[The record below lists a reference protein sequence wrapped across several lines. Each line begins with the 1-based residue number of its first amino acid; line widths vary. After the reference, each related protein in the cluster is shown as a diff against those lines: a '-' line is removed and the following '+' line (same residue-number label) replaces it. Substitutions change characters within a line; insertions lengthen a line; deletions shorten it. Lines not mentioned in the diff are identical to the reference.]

1 MSQVTYEDEE
11 FEYGLTR
18 VKSTVVL
25 DLAGEPVYVTGG
37 DVEDKALYGFPLK
50 MGRNAGR
57 KTLGIGFHNF
67 NLTPFPLG
75 YVNTSYGATYT
86 SRSPV
91 RYYKQGLDERS
102 LFSSRYRV
110 GLFSKALYN
119 TIVNKYSTPEEC
131 FEPVV
136 CGERGSLAFCRSFCF
151 SRFRG
156 DDNTVLLDFRG
167 RTVGRATYTAEA
179 GRINYQL
186 YDKFSFL
193 QETLEECMNNV

>member
-1 MSQVTYEDEE
+1 MSEVVYEDEE

-25 DLAGEPVYVTGG
+25 DLSGEPVYVTGG
-37 DVEDKALYGFPLK
+37 DLDDNSLYGFPLK
-50 MGRNAGR
+50 MGRDANR
-57 KTLGIGFHNF
+57 KILGIGFHNF

-91 RYYKQGLDERS
+91 RHYKQGLDERS
-102 LFSSRYRV
+102 LSSSRYRV
-110 GLFSKALYN
+110 GLFSKGLYN
-119 TIVNKYSTPEEC
+119 TIVNKYPAPEEC
-131 FEPVV
+131 FESIV
-136 CGERGSLAFCRSFCF
+136 CQEKSSLAFCRSFCF
-151 SRFRG
+151 SRSRDG
-156 DDNTVLLDFRG
+156 GNTVIMNFKDRA
-167 RTVGRATYTAEA
+167 VGKAIYTAEA

-193 QETLEECMNNV
+193 QETLEECINNV